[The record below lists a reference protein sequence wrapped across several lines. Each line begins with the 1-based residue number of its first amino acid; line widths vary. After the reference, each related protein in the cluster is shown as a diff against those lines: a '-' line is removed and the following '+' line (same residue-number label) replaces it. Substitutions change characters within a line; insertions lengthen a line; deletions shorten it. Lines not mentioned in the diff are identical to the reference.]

1 LEEFQTLAMPML
13 LAVGPYASV
22 DPILLYKVLRIA
34 KTALDIVS
42 SGEIIS
48 IKKLVT

>member
-42 SGEIIS
+42 HG
-48 IKKLVT
+48 KLLVLRNL